1 MAERARQ
8 GLSDALSGLIL
19 AIVGVVG
26 LLSLKRNAT
35 LTTFDFGTDPGP
47 ALVPRLLLLALL
59 VGGIGLIGLGL
70 TRTATAGIGPVA
82 VLRTAALR
90 RHAVLIA
97 FVLSLAIYLG
107 VLPRIGFVSATL
119 MFSTSWIAILTRKAG
134 NPIRPRTV
142 TTAIVG
148 ATVITT
154 VIYYVFKG
162 FVKVPL
168 P

>member
-59 VGGIGLIGLGL
+59 VGGIGLIGLGV
-70 TRTATAGIGPVA
+70 TRTVTTGIGAVA
-82 VLRTAALR
+82 GLR
-90 RHAVLIA
+90 RATLRHHAVLIG
-97 FVLSLAIYLG
+97 FMLSLAVYLG
-107 VLPRIGFVSATL
+107 ALPRMGFVWATL
-119 MFSTSWIAILTRKAG
+119 VFTASWIAILTRTAG
-134 NPIRPRTV
+134 HPFRPRDV
-142 TTAIVG
+142 LTAIV
-148 ATVITT
+148 AAAVITAA
-154 VIYYVFKG
+154 VYYVFKG

>member
-8 GLSDALSGLIL
+8 GLIDALSGLIL

-26 LLSLKRNAT
+26 LVSLKRNAT
-35 LTTFDFGTDPGP
+35 LTAFDFGTDPGP

-59 VGGIGLIGLGL
+59 VGGFGLIGLGV
-70 TRTATAGIGPVA
+70 TRTATAWIGA
-82 VLRTAALR
+82 GAAMRTVTPR
-90 RHAVLIA
+90 RHAVLIG

-107 VLPRIGFVSATL
+107 ALPRIGFVWATL
-119 MFSTSWIAILTRKAG
+119 VFSTIWIAILARTAG
-134 NPIRPRTV
+134 NPVRPRGV
-142 TTAIVG
+142 ATAIVA